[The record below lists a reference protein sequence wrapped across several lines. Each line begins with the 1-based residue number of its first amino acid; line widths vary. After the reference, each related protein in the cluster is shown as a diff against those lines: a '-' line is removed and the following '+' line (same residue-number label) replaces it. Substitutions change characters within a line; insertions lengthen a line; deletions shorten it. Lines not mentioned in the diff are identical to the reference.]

1 MRSGIRVACLTCAL
15 CAAGCGRR
23 SSAPPVTFNND
34 VAPIVF
40 ANCASCHRPG
50 EVAPFSLLTYADALK
65 HAAKIAEE
73 TRERRMPPWL
83 PEPGEFPILGD
94 RRFRGAPGGTHQRRG
109 RGGQG
114 GGKPA
119 GPSTAPAPARR
130 VARAPGPT

>member
-1 MRSGIRVACLTCAL
+1 MRSEIRVACLTCAL

-23 SSAPPVTFNND
+23 SSAPTVTFNEA

-94 RRFRGAPGGTHQRRG
+94 RRVGDRQSCTPQRRG
-109 RGGQG
+109 RGRQDESR
-114 GGKPA
+114 A
-119 GPSTAPAPARR
+119 AR
-130 VARAPGPT
+130 